1 MRWLPPD
8 QIDTYVPDDGIQVT
22 SWFKGTPEE
31 GSLYVDSY
39 LDVKDKYSYFL
50 GGRQALCVVKKEGSA
65 GPRVMLVRDSYSD
78 SLTPFLTERF
88 SEIHLID
95 PRDNLSSIREYAEA
109 NNIDAVIVLYSFS
122 NFLTDRNLFVLAR

>member
-1 MRWLPPD
+1 M
-8 QIDTYVPDDGIQVT
+8 QV
-22 SWFKGTPEE
+22 SEIIVF
-31 GSLYVDSY
+31 VVY
-39 LDVKDKYSYFL
+39 LAFMLSIGVYFFIKDKNGGEKTYFL